1 MNFEIRK
8 QHEFLN
14 DIYNKAEIFLKKLQ
28 NNNIKATLNSYN
40 KHYIKINDKY
50 ELQRY
55 FMPVISIEN
64 KGDICFN
71 LDGLSLEFFL
81 SKDKLILND
90 NLLDIVEKYNYN
102 LEIYSNENCL
112 NDLYFKGIS
121 LEKLKENIISC
132 NDDIIGITINCQ
144 NLIDEKIIDCF
155 NNVCKLL
162 KI

>member
-14 DIYNKAEIFLKKLQ
+14 DIYNKAELFLKKLQ
-28 NNNIKATLNSYN
+28 DNNIKATLNSYN

-71 LDGLSLEFFL
+71 
-81 SKDKLILND
+81 
-90 NLLDIVEKYNYN
+90 
-102 LEIYSNENCL
+102 
-112 NDLYFKGIS
+112 
-121 LEKLKENIISC
+121 
-132 NDDIIGITINCQ
+132 
-144 NLIDEKIIDCF
+144 
-155 NNVCKLL
+155 NVCKLL
-162 KI
+162 DI